1 MTCQPPHLTPST
13 RRAAIAAR
21 QGVATPDVTAL
32 SEPGIDRPRTSEA
45 RIARRNH
52 AAPPIPFKDG
62 CNTAPVASAPWA
74 PSAEPAE
81 PTSLSTRPDQALAQV
96 GRCDTPVVKRLPPR
110 RVPPLA
116 QSNQTEGVDT
126 ATRRD
131 PHGGTPIAGGQG
143 AAPKLTRFG
152 IPPIATPRHS
162 AHCHSRAA
170 RAAFLASAG
179 RTPMRMPPTPTAP
192 YARRASQDRNRPAPS
207 S

>member
-1 MTCQPPHLTPST
+1 MTCPPPHLTPST
-13 RRAAIAAR
+13 PRAAIAAR
-21 QGVATPDVTAL
+21 RGVATPDVTAL

-74 PSAEPAE
+74 PSAGLAE

-96 GRCDTPVVKRLPPR
+96 GRCDMPVVKLLPPR

-116 QSNQTEGVDT
+116 RSNQTEGVDT
-126 ATRRD
+126 AALHD
-131 PHGGTPIAGGQG
+131 PHGRTRLGRGYD
-143 AAPKLTRFG
+143 AAPTLTRF
-152 IPPIATPRHS
+152 ATPRPS
-162 AHCHSRAA
+162 AHRARRAA
-170 RAAFLASAG
+170 RAASLASAS
-179 RTPMRMPPTPTAP
+179 RTPMRMPHSPTAP
-192 YARRASQDRNRPAPS
+192 SARRAAQHRNRPAPS